1 MDTITMKE
9 KTKKKRQLILESA
22 LTVFLN
28 KGYEKAKIIDI
39 AREAGIGKGTV
50 YEYFSSKEHLFSCL
64 MDNFF
69 EEYVQKTEEVL
80 QQTEEKSCRDTL
92 AALFRMEG
100 SLYKNL
106 ACASLTPLQI
116 QMEFVHFP
124 ELKHTL
130 RRILQ
135 YKYDTLHDVLKRGIA
150 AGELRAVSLPLTTIM
165 LMGATFFITG
175 FAAAHLQE
183 DSQTASTPALR
194 PALPATPSALAT
206 GQTAR
211 TAPAVSAQARAAAA
225 CGAGSRMPFDCSI
238 LQIPAE
244 ELKDFQSDNLLDLMM
259 YGLSAC

>member
-92 AALFRMEG
+92 AALFRMES
-100 SLYKNL
+100 SLYKSL

-183 DSQTASTPALR
+183 DSQATSTPTASAVQTTWAI
-194 PALPATPSALAT
+194 A
-206 GQTAR
+206 QTAR
-211 TAPAVSAQARAAAA
+211 TASAVPAQSRAAAA

-238 LQIPAE
+238 LQIPAA